1 MVRTIF
7 FDGVDITG
15 QVDVNLSE
23 KKIAKSISDVLQE
36 KVYLQRV
43 ETIRPIFFFAN
54 SQVISYS
61 SSSKYSNDISYYMDG
76 NESVPYDIDKE
87 YKK

>member
-1 MVRTIF
+1 MVRTVF

-23 KKIAKSISDVLQE
+23 KKIAKSISDVLHE

-43 ETIRPIFFFAN
+43 ETIRPIFFFTN
-54 SQVISYS
+54 SQIISYS
-61 SSSKYSNDISYYMDG
+61 SSSEYTNEVSYYMDG
-76 NESVPYDIDKE
+76 NESAPYNIDKE
-87 YKK
+87 YKE